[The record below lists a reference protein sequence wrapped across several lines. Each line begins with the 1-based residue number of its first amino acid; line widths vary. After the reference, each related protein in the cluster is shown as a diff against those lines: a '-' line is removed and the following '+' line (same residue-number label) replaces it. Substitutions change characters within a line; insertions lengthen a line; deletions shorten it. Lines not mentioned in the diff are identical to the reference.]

1 MRFHDR
7 ADAGRALAVPLA
19 GYRGRSDV
27 LVLALPRGGVLVGF
41 ELARELGLPLDAYL
55 VRKLGVPGHEELAMG
70 ALASDG
76 TRVLNDVVI
85 GRLGITDETIAS
97 ATASEGR
104 ELQRRERAYRGD
116 RPAVDVRGR
125 TIILVDDGVATGA
138 SIRVAARALRARAPD
153 RLVLA
158 VPVGPRSVC
167 DELLPLADEVVCL
180 DPQERFRA
188 VGAAYDEFS
197 QGSDAE
203 VRELLERARGARHA
217 RE

>member
-7 ADAGRALAVPLA
+7 ADAGRALALPLE

-41 ELARELGLPLDAYL
+41 ELARELGLALDVYL

-97 ATASEGR
+97 ATARSRR

-138 SIRVAARALRARAPD
+138 SIRVAARALRARAPEK
-153 RLVLA
+153 LVLA

-167 DELLPLADEVVCL
+167 DELLRFADEVVCL

-203 VRELLERARGARHA
+203 VRELLAHARGVPRAT
-217 RE
+217 E